1 LNTKLPV
8 RLFLVASM
16 LLAIPRAQAAE
27 VDFEGYYRARGRLY
41 HSLSIDRDLSGYEGT
56 SAWAE
61 HRFWL
66 RPRFLINDE
75 VGVFAELRGL
85 DNLVWGSEARSYFDP
100 TAADNVPIAFIDNV
114 TAPVPTEQ
122 DHDSVLQDITLWR
135 AWGEVHLG
143 QHRFRLGRMPLHWG
157 SGVWQNDGLGLNGEY
172 GDTADRVQWEG
183 LFGDVYASVAVD
195 VTAESFVNQTDNT
208 MSYNG
213 MAAWRTEQVVAGL
226 NLQFRHSD
234 DPEGA
239 GQGLNL
245 FTADAAIDAEL
256 GRLEFHLEAVAHFG
270 SGDLDTGLNDVQI
283 TAGGGIVEGRL
294 LTDAVD
300 LGLTLGM
307 ATGDGNLNDNKLKTF
322 TFDRDYNLG
331 IILFEQPLPTLVSSI
346 PTSQNEGRDYSF
358 TVTGPTVSN
367 ALLLM
372 PKLSRHF
379 GDDWRVEALGVIAR
393 TARVPQTDEYS
404 DRKFYGSEIDAS
416 VSFEGLEHLELQGTV
431 GVFFPGGYYT
441 NFENLGISGIVFGGQ
456 VVTRIRF

>member
-1 LNTKLPV
+1 
-8 RLFLVASM
+8 M
-16 LLAIPRAQAAE
+16 LLTIPRAEAAE
-27 VDFEGYYRARGRLY
+27 VDFEGYYRARGRLF
-41 HSLSIDRDLSGYEGT
+41 HSLSIDSDLTGYEGT

-66 RPRFLINDE
+66 RPRFLINDQ

-100 TAADNVPIAFIDNV
+100 TTADNVPLAYIDDL
-114 TAPVPTEQ
+114 TPPIPTEQ
-122 DHDSVLQDITLWR
+122 DHTPVLLDITLWR

-172 GDTADRVQWEG
+172 GDTADRIQWEG

-195 VTAESFVNQTDNT
+195 VTAESFVNQSDNT

-234 DPEGA
+234 DPED

-245 FTADAAIDAEL
+245 FTADIALDAEL
-256 GRLEFHLEAVAHFG
+256 GQLELHVEAVARFG
-270 SGDLDTGLNDVQI
+270 EGDLDTGLNDVQI
-283 TAGGGIVEGRL
+283 ATGGGIVEGRL
-294 LTDAVD
+294 YTDAVD
-300 LGLTLGM
+300 LGLVFAM
-307 ATGDGNLNDNKLKTF
+307 ATGDANLTDNRLKTF

-331 IILFEQPLPTLVSSI
+331 IILFEHPLPTLASSI
-346 PTSQNEGRDYSF
+346 PTSENEGRDYTL
-358 TVTGPTVSN
+358 TVTGPAVSN
-367 ALLLM
+367 ALLLR
-372 PKLSRHF
+372 PKVSRHF
-379 GDDWRVEALGVIAR
+379 GDDWKVEAMGVFAR
-393 TARVPQTDEYS
+393 TARVPQTDAYA
-404 DRKFYGSEIDAS
+404 DRKFYGSELDAS
-416 VSFEGLEHLELQGTV
+416 VSYEGLEHLDLQGTV
-431 GVFFPGGYYT
+431 GVFFPGGYYS
-441 NFENLGISGIVFGGQ
+441 NFENLGISGVVFGGQ